1 MSDNDIVKALERC
14 VDERKG
20 CGGCPY
26 SELPHKCSG
35 FHHDIL
41 GLINRLKADNAEI
54 KKQYEQVTA
63 VEEFAERLEA
73 RLANNSH
80 IGLAEYQFVIG
91 DVNAVI
97 EEMKEGKK

>member
-41 GLINRLKADNAEI
+41 GFVNRQIAEI
-54 KKQYEQVTA
+54 EMLMAEIEKLRDEIDALLKKVP
-63 VEEFAERLEA
+63 
-73 RLANNSH
+73 
-80 IGLAEYQFVIG
+80 
-91 DVNAVI
+91 
-97 EEMKEGKK
+97 EGGET